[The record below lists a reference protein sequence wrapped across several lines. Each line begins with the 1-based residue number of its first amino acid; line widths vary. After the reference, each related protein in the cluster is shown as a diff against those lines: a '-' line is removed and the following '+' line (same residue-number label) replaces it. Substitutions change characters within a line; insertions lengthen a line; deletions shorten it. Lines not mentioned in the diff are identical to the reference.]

1 MELHDND
8 TAPRHA
14 LLRVRVPRKLRRR
27 MSLAQALGLSITIT
41 SCAIMAAAAA
51 VTYTDPEPFPHLG
64 VGLWWAA
71 ATVTTVGYGD
81 VVPSS
86 PGGRLIG
93 AVLMFLGI
101 ASLALLTA
109 IAASAIVVG
118 EVRSEEREIEKEETE
133 ILSELRKLTSGFPGS
148 KASPTNTSNLREGP
162 LIRLGSGRRTIG
174 SRAAVLRT
182 SEQTRSSVWER
193 GRTRRPSSAIR
204 ARERSEPLDRASAA
218 SGAIRHG
225 TTA

>member
-1 MELHDND
+1 VGLQDND

-27 MSLAQALGLSITIT
+27 MSLAQALVTSITIT
-41 SCAIMAAAAA
+41 RCAVLVAAAA
-51 VTYTDPEPFPHLG
+51 VTYTDPEQFPHLG

-93 AVLMFLGI
+93 GLLMFLGI

-109 IAASAIVVG
+109 IVASAIVVG
-118 EVRSEEREIEKEETE
+118 
-133 ILSELRKLTSGFPGS
+133 
-148 KASPTNTSNLREGP
+148 
-162 LIRLGSGRRTIG
+162 
-174 SRAAVLRT
+174 
-182 SEQTRSSVWER
+182 
-193 GRTRRPSSAIR
+193 
-204 ARERSEPLDRASAA
+204 
-218 SGAIRHG
+218 
-225 TTA
+225 

>member
-1 MELHDND
+1 MHPEPVEGRPRPHLGPDSADQRPYPHRKRFGHRVTVELHDND

-14 LLRVRVPRKLRRR
+14 LLRLRVPRTLLRR
-27 MSLAQALGLSITIT
+27 MSFAQASALSITIT
-41 SCAIMAAAAA
+41 SCAIVAAAAA
-51 VTYTDPEPFPHLG
+51 VTYTDPDQFPHLG

-93 AVLMFLGI
+93 GVVMFLGI

-133 ILSELRKLTSGFPGS
+133 ILSELRKLTSRISRLEGI
-148 KASPTNTSNLREGP
+148 TNEHIKSEGRTA
-162 LIRLGSGRRTIG
+162 LGRRRDDG
-174 SRAAVLRT
+174 AQDGHLARPGLVGKSDRAA
-182 SEQTRSSVWER
+182 
-193 GRTRRPSSAIR
+193 PC
-204 ARERSEPLDRASAA
+204 
-218 SGAIRHG
+218 
-225 TTA
+225 

>member
-14 LLRVRVPRKLRRR
+14 LLRLRVPRKLRRR

-41 SCAIMAAAAA
+41 SCAIVAAAAA
-51 VTYTDPEPFPHLG
+51 VTYTDPEQFPHLG

-133 ILSELRKLTSGFPGS
+133 IISELRKLTSRISRLEGI
-148 KASPTNTSNLREGP
+148 TNEH
-162 LIRLGSGRRTIG
+162 IK
-174 SRAAVLRT
+174 
-182 SEQTRSSVWER
+182 SE
-193 GRTRRPSSAIR
+193 GRTTDPA
-204 ARERSEPLDRASAA
+204 
-218 SGAIRHG
+218 G
-225 TTA
+225 

>member
-1 MELHDND
+1 
-8 TAPRHA
+8 
-14 LLRVRVPRKLRRR
+14 
-27 MSLAQALGLSITIT
+27 
-41 SCAIMAAAAA
+41 MAAAAA
-51 VTYTDPEPFPHLG
+51 VTYTGPEPFPHLG

-133 ILSELRKLTSGFPGS
+133 ILSELRKLTSRISRLEGI
-148 KASPTNTSNLREGP
+148 TNEHIKS
-162 LIRLGSGRRTIG
+162 
-174 SRAAVLRT
+174 A
-182 SEQTRSSVWER
+182 
-193 GRTRRPSSAIR
+193 GRTADPA
-204 ARERSEPLDRASAA
+204 
-218 SGAIRHG
+218 G
-225 TTA
+225 

>member
-1 MELHDND
+1 
-8 TAPRHA
+8 

-27 MSLAQALGLSITIT
+27 MSLAQALGLSMTIT
-41 SCAIMAAAAA
+41 SCAIVAAAAA
-51 VTYTDPEPFPHLG
+51 VTYTDPEQFPHLG

-133 ILSELRKLTSGFPGS
+133 ILTELRKLTSRISRLEGI
-148 KASPTNTSNLREGP
+148 TNEHIKSQG
-162 LIRLGSGRRTIG
+162 RTIDPAG
-174 SRAAVLRT
+174 
-182 SEQTRSSVWER
+182 
-193 GRTRRPSSAIR
+193 
-204 ARERSEPLDRASAA
+204 
-218 SGAIRHG
+218 
-225 TTA
+225 